1 MYFDKKYQ
9 ERQLAQVEFEK
20 EVQANIDN
28 RVQAWTDILVSSK
41 NSLFNFKSLNPIRGI
56 GGFQQIITPP
66 PEKFHYYLRED
77 REGVGLES
85 PPASTKQIFLSPP
98 QKGLILI

>member
-28 RVQAWTDILVSSK
+28 RVQAWTDILASSK

-77 REGVGLES
+77 REGWALKA
-85 PPASTKQIFLSPP
+85 PLPALNRYF
-98 QKGLILI
+98 

>member
-28 RVQAWTDILVSSK
+28 RVQAWTDILASSK
-41 NSLFNFKSLNPIRGI
+41 NSLLNFKSLNPIRGI
-56 GGFQQIITPP
+56 GGLPTNHNPP
-66 PEKFHYYLRED
+66 
-77 REGVGLES
+77 S
-85 PPASTKQIFLSPP
+85 
-98 QKGLILI
+98 